1 MADHELKERYRK
13 AMPLLAELLRMQKLY
28 TGEVKLI
35 DDAGKVNAKAL
46 EYIYGLTDAAFQ
58 IGKLDVGSEYGL
70 GVLMAL
76 IMGFDDAN
84 ADALFDYLK
93 SPDDEARLMDGVSL
107 GFDDYYQF
115 AQNRGSGPLRWV
127 KCFQD
132 E

>member
-1 MADHELKERYRK
+1 MADQELKERYRK
-13 AMPLLAELLRMQKLY
+13 AMPLLAELLHMQKLF
-28 TGEVKLI
+28 TGEVRLA

-46 EYIYGLTDAAFQ
+46 GYIYGLTDAALQ

-76 IMGFDDAN
+76 IVEFDEPN

-93 SPDDEARLMDGVSL
+93 SPDDEVRLMDGVTL
-107 GFDDYYQF
+107 GFDDYCQF
-115 AQNRGSGPLRWV
+115 AKRKGSYPLRWV

-132 E
+132 K